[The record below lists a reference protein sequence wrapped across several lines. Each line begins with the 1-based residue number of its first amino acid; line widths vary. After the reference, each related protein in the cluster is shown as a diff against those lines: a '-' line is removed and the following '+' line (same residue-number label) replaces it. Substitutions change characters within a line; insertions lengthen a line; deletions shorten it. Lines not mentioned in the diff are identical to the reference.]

1 MKQALILF
9 TRIPVPGK
17 TKTRLMPY
25 FSPKQCAKLHTCFLK
40 DISEQCRKVKAD
52 CFVCYAPENGDV
64 KELQDILGKQNRYFP
79 QTGESLG
86 RGCITVWNMFWGWDM
101 TFAFSWGQIF
111 QKSAARI
118 WKRLFRY

>member
-40 DISEQCRKVKAD
+40 DISEQIVLCAMHLK
-52 CFVCYAPENGDV
+52 
-64 KELQDILGKQNRYFP
+64 
-79 QTGESLG
+79 TG
-86 RGCITVWNMFWGWDM
+86 M
-101 TFAFSWGQIF
+101 
-111 QKSAARI
+111 
-118 WKRLFRY
+118 

>member
-52 CFVCYAPENGDV
+52 CFVCYAPEDGDV
-64 KELQDILGKQNRYFP
+64 KELQDILGKAER
-79 QTGESLG
+79 
-86 RGCITVWNMFWGWDM
+86 I
-101 TFAFSWGQIF
+101 FSTDRRVPGAEDVSQSGIC
-111 QKSAARI
+111 SGAGI
-118 WKRLFRY
+118 

>member
-40 DISEQCRKVKAD
+40 DISDQCRKVKAD

-64 KELQDILGKQNRYFP
+64 KELQDILGKQKEYFP
-79 QTGESLG
+79 RQESPWAEDVSQSG
-86 RGCITVWNMFWGWDM
+86 ICSGAGI
-101 TFAFSWGQIF
+101 
-111 QKSAARI
+111 
-118 WKRLFRY
+118 

>member
-52 CFVCYAPENGDV
+52 CFVCYAPEDGDV
-64 KELQDILGKQNRYFP
+64 KHHSSVCILQACEDHSGRKSHR
-79 QTGESLG
+79 THES
-86 RGCITVWNMFWGWDM
+86 
-101 TFAFSWGQIF
+101 SS
-111 QKSAARI
+111 KSYL
-118 WKRLFRY
+118 WP

>member
-40 DISEQCRKVKAD
+40 DISDQCRKVKAD
-52 CFVCYAPENGDV
+52 CFVC
-64 KELQDILGKQNRYFP
+64 
-79 QTGESLG
+79 
-86 RGCITVWNMFWGWDM
+86 
-101 TFAFSWGQIF
+101 
-111 QKSAARI
+111 
-118 WKRLFRY
+118 

>member
-25 FSPKQCAKLHTCFLK
+25 FSPKQCAQLHTCFLK

-52 CFVCYAPENGDV
+52 CFV
-64 KELQDILGKQNRYFP
+64 
-79 QTGESLG
+79 
-86 RGCITVWNMFWGWDM
+86 
-101 TFAFSWGQIF
+101 
-111 QKSAARI
+111 
-118 WKRLFRY
+118 